1 MTKELFIKY
10 LQGNCTEKEFEQIL
24 SWIREGSQSISGK
37 GIVQEIWE
45 EFEPTA
51 GPVERTKYNRILDK
65 IHHQININQ
74 NTTQLIIPRPS
85 AKNRILSIITR
96 AAAILL
102 LPVLSLFVYT
112 NFLDKDRY
120 ADNSNDLEVEAPA
133 GSRSHI
139 ELGDGTK
146 VWLNH
151 GSKLKY
157 PYRFEGDN
165 RKVFL
170 TGEAYF
176 EVAHNAK
183 APFIVGTNR
192 LDVKATGTA
201 FNVSAYPDDDVV
213 ETTLVEGKVILYER
227 KNNSEIKALTLGEC
241 LKFDAQKNSYSLE
254 TRNTLKYTA
263 WKDGLLVFKNDNL
276 EDIAKKIARWYNI
289 DVEISNQ
296 KIKEYPFTA
305 TFTDETLPQ
314 VLELLSLATPVSYQL
329 TSSKKLPD
337 GSFSKQK
344 VRIGLKTKNIK
355 R

>member
-1 MTKELFIKY
+1 MTKDLFIKY

-24 SWIREGSQSISGK
+24 FWIREGSQSISSK

-45 EFEPTA
+45 EFEPEA

-74 NTTQLIIPRPS
+74 NTSQSIIPRAS
-85 AKNRILSIITR
+85 SKKRILSIITR

-102 LPVLSLFVYT
+102 LPVLGLLLYT
-112 NFLDKDRY
+112 NLSDRDHY
-120 ADNSNDLEVEAPA
+120 AANFNDLEVEAPA
-133 GSRSHI
+133 GSRTHI

-157 PYRFEGDN
+157 PYRFEGKN

-176 EVAHNAK
+176 EVAHNSK
-183 APFIVGTNR
+183 FPFIVGTNR

-201 FNVSAYPDDDVV
+201 FNVSAYPDDDAV

-227 KNNSEIKALTLGEC
+227 NSNSEIKGLTPGES
-241 LKFDAQKNSYSLE
+241 LKFDAIKNVYTIE
-254 TRNTLKYTA
+254 KGNTVKYTA
-263 WKDGLLVFKNDNL
+263 WKDGLLVFKNDMID
-276 EDIAKKIARWYNI
+276 EVAKKLERWYNI
-289 DVEISNQ
+289 DVEIKSG
-296 KIKEYPFTA
+296 KIKEFPFTA

-314 VLELLSLATPVSYQL
+314 VLELLSLASPVSYQL
-329 TSSKKLPD
+329 NLSEKLPD

-344 VRIGLKTKNIK
+344 VIIGLKTK
-355 R
+355 

>member
-1 MTKELFIKY
+1 MTKDLFIKY
-10 LQGNCTEKEFEQIL
+10 LHGNCTEKEFEQIL
-24 SWIREGSQSISGK
+24 FWIREGSQSISSK

-45 EFEPTA
+45 EFEPEA

-74 NTTQLIIPRPS
+74 NTSQSIIPRAS
-85 AKNRILSIITR
+85 SKKRILSIITR

-102 LPVLSLFVYT
+102 LPVLGLLLYT
-112 NFLDKDRY
+112 NLSDRDHY
-120 ADNSNDLEVEAPA
+120 AANFNDLEVEAPA
-133 GSRSHI
+133 GSRTHI

-157 PYRFEGDN
+157 PYRFEGKN

-176 EVAHNAK
+176 EVAHNSK
-183 APFIVGTNR
+183 FPFIVGTNR

-201 FNVSAYPDDDVV
+201 FNVSAYPDDDAV

-227 KNNSEIKALTLGEC
+227 NSNSEIKGLTPGES
-241 LKFDAQKNSYSLE
+241 LKFDAIKNVYTIE
-254 TRNTLKYTA
+254 KGNTVKYTA
-263 WKDGLLVFKNDNL
+263 WKDGLLVFKNDMID
-276 EDIAKKIARWYNI
+276 EVAKKLERWYNI
-289 DVEISNQ
+289 DVEIKSG
-296 KIKEYPFTA
+296 KIKEFPFTA

-314 VLELLSLATPVSYQL
+314 VLELLSLASPVSYQL
-329 TSSKKLPD
+329 NLSEKLPD

-344 VRIGLKTKNIK
+344 VIIGLKTK
-355 R
+355 